1 MSNIS
6 RRKFLNITA
15 VALVLPFS
23 SSSLFANTQER
34 ISWSGIAL
42 GADSNMTLFH
52 KNKDFGKQSLE
63 ICIKE
68 IKRLESIFSLFD
80 DSSSIS
86 LLNEEGYLI
95 NPPKELIEVLSFANE
110 ISKNTNGAFDVSV
123 QPLWLAHANYAKHK
137 NIEQLEQDIKKAKSL
152 VSYKYIKINNNEIS
166 FKKENMKIT
175 LNGIAQGYIT
185 DKITDILRQRGFTNV
200 LVDLGE
206 FNSIGGYD
214 ENRDWNI
221 ATPYLND
228 IKYLKLNNN
237 AIASSGGYGTRFDEK
252 YHHLFDTKTGTSAN
266 FINSV
271 TIKTSNA
278 TLADALATAVF
289 VMPENQREKIKSIYP
304 NIEIYT
310 S

>member
-1 MSNIS
+1 MSNIT

-15 VALVLPFS
+15 ISLALPFCS
-23 SSSLFANTQER
+23 NSLFANTQEK
-34 ISWSGIAL
+34 ISWEGFAL
-42 GADSNMTLFH
+42 GADSSMTLFH
-52 KNKDFGKQSLE
+52 KDKYFAKESLN
-63 ICIKE
+63 ICINE
-68 IKRLESIFSLFD
+68 IKRLENIFSLYD
-80 DSSSIS
+80 NTSSIS
-86 LLNEEGYLI
+86 KLNKEGYLL
-95 NPPKELIEVLSFANE
+95 NPPNELVEVLNFANT
-110 ISKNTNGAFDVSV
+110 ISENTNGAFDVTV
-123 QPLWLAHANYAKHK
+123 QPLWLIHANYSKHK
-137 NIEQLEQDIKKAKSL
+137 NINILNDEIQKVKNLI
-152 VSYKYIKINNNEIS
+152 SYKKLEINKNKIY
-166 FKKENMKIT
+166 FKKENMQIT

-185 DKITDILRQRGFTNV
+185 DKITQILKQRGFTNV

-252 YHHLFDTKTGTSAN
+252 HHHLFDVNTGTSAN
-266 FINSV
+266 YVNSV
-271 TIKTSNA
+271 TIKASNA
-278 TLADALATAVF
+278 MLADALSTAVF
-289 VMPENQREKIKSIYP
+289 VMSEKQREKIRSIYP